1 MYVDYNMDI
10 DKIKKKLRSFSKDR
24 DWDKYH
30 NPKNLVMALSGEIG
44 ELVEIFQWLDEE
56 QSIKIKSTSEIQSIK
71 EELADIFIYLIRL
84 ADKLDIDIEE
94 SVEQKLKINA
104 EKYPV
109 ALSKGNAVKYN
120 KRK

>member
-1 MYVDYNMDI
+1 MDI